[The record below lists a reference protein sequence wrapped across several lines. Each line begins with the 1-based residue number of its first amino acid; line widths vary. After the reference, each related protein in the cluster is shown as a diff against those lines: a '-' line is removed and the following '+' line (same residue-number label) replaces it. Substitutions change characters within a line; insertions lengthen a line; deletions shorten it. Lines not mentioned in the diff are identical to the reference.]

1 LALPYPRRRLAIA
14 GVLLAASGLSP
25 VSSSALPPVGAVAS
39 DNVELVG
46 IIPDPGAIGG
56 KIRGDILYA
65 TALGGLRIYDL
76 SQGDLPQL
84 LGTFAL
90 PTYQNEDI
98 DTNGSIALMSSD
110 FLLGVPNILTIV
122 DVTTPAQPQHLSTL
136 QVPAAHTASCIRN
149 CEYAWLGGDSGRV
162 HVVDLRNPNFPTLAG
177 SFAVPGLVHDV
188 QTDHEGIAWIST
200 GAGVFAFDSSTNPV
214 APTQVL
220 ELRNKAPGAFEND
233 FIIHNTLRM
242 GDQILVVEEDWD
254 PLSNGRCT
262 NDGAFQTGRVFRE
275 DGALKV
281 EKQDRFSLG
290 RGDLTQGQTDR
301 LPTAPVSCSA
311 HYFGARADGIVAVAW
326 YEQGMRLL
334 DVSDPTD
341 IRQIGYHLPV
351 GETITTLIRGD
362 LVYAF
367 DTVRGLEVLRVT
379 AAPGDP
385 ALDAPVVERSAV
397 APRLEPSERWG
408 WACRVP
414 TAA

>member
-25 VSSSALPPVGAVAS
+25 VASSALPPVGAVAS

-56 KIRGDILYA
+56 KILGDVLYT

-76 SQGDLPQL
+76 SEGDLPQL
-84 LGTFAL
+84 LGTFTL

-98 DTNGSIALMSSD
+98 DTNGQIALLSSD
-110 FLLGVPNILTIV
+110 FLVGIPNILTVV
-122 DVTTPAQPQHLSTL
+122 DVTDPTDPVELSAI
-136 QVPAAHTASCIRN
+136 QVPAAHTASCILD
-149 CEYAWLGGDSGRV
+149 CTYAWMGGASGRV
-162 HVVDLRNPNFPTLAG
+162 HVVDLRDPTAPSVAG
-177 SFAVPGLVHDV
+177 SFPVPGLVHDV
-188 QTDHEGIAWIST
+188 QVDAEGIAWVS
-200 GAGVFAFDSSTNPV
+200 AGGGLFAYDPSTNPV

-220 ELRNKAPGAFEND
+220 ELRNKTPGAFEND
-233 FIIHNTLRM
+233 FIIHNTLRV

-311 HYFGARADGIVAVAW
+311 TTSVRAPMGSL
-326 YEQGMRLL
+326 R
-334 DVSDPTD
+334 S
-341 IRQIGYHLPV
+341 
-351 GETITTLIRGD
+351 RG
-362 LVYAF
+362 
-367 DTVRGLEVLRVT
+367 T
-379 AAPGDP
+379 
-385 ALDAPVVERSAV
+385 SK
-397 APRLEPSERWG
+397 
-408 WACRVP
+408 ACGCWM
-414 TAA
+414 